1 MYLGEFGLNM
11 TDTPNVKVYTD
22 DMKYFTDGKEELTN
36 DDMEAYAVFLNS
48 PWSQANEKYVIE
60 LNCKDAYTAMNESD
74 PVFRCY
80 YQVVGYE
87 ACLSTIYGY
96 GNTEMEALENCI
108 NNFKYIQEKYNP
120 EDESF

>member
-96 GNTEMEALENCI
+96 GNTEMEALENCM

>member
-22 DMKYFTDGKEELTN
+22 DMKSFTDGKEELIN

-48 PWSQANEKYVIE
+48 PWSQSNEKYIIE
-60 LNCKDAYTAMNESD
+60 LNCKDAYTAMDENE